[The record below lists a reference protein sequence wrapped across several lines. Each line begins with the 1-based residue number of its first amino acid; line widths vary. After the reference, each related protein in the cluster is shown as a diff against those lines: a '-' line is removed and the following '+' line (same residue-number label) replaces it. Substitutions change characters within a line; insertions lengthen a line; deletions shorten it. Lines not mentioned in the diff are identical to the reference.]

1 MLTDKKRKE
10 SATESKVVVSSCV
23 HDCGGRCVLKLH
35 IENGKIVRI
44 ESDNG
49 EEPQLK
55 ACLRGRSYRQRV
67 YSPNRLKYPLKR
79 IGERGAGE
87 FQRISWDEALDTVA
101 NALKRTKENYG
112 SSAILY
118 QFGAGNGGVQ
128 LHGPKPVARLLNM
141 FGGFSYLYGSCSCEG
156 ARFADK
162 ATYGTYRTGHTR
174 DDFLNSRLIIL
185 WGWNPAVSRWSTNT
199 NLQLV
204 KSKEAGV
211 RIVSVD
217 PRYSES
223 AAAYADQWIPIRP
236 GTDTAMLIAMAY
248 VIIKE
253 GLQDQEFLN
262 NYTIG
267 FDKFKEYV
275 NGEEDGVPK
284 TPSWAE
290 PITEVPENIIENL
303 AREYATAKP
312 AALFTGWAPGRSAFG
327 EQFHRAAHVLTAM
340 TGNIGIPGGNPAG
353 HGRLPPYIPFG
364 LLPTGENP
372 VKDKIHN
379 TKIWDAILQGKAG
392 GYPTDIKML
401 YSTNGNPLNQSL
413 NLNKGIQALRKLE
426 FIVIH
431 EQFMTATA
439 KFADILLPI
448 NTHFER
454 MDISRDWIGG
464 ALGPTFIYLD
474 KAIDSLYE
482 SKSDFEI
489 CCELAPRLGIH
500 NYNDK
505 SEEEWLKEFVKG
517 ETTGDG
523 GRLKEGVWEG
533 LSDYIPDYDSFKEK
547 KIHKVRIPHVA
558 FQEQIEDP
566 QNHSFL
572 TPSGKI
578 EIYSQQLHKMSNPK
592 IPPIPKYIEHWESH
606 RDPLTKKYPLQLI
619 TPHFRRRCHS
629 TFDNIPWLKEVEP
642 QQLWMNSIDAQV
654 RGINNGAMIRI
665 FNDRGEMI
673 ITAKV
678 TERIVPG
685 VVSLGQ
691 GAWYNPDEN
700 GIDKGGNPNVL
711 CKDAF
716 SPGGAFCSNTCLVQV
731 QKV

>member
-1 MLTDKKRKE
+1 
-10 SATESKVVVSSCV
+10 
-23 HDCGGRCVLKLH
+23 
-35 IENGKIVRI
+35 
-44 ESDNG
+44 
-49 EEPQLK
+49 
-55 ACLRGRSYRQRV
+55 
-67 YSPNRLKYPLKR
+67 
-79 IGERGAGE
+79 
-87 FQRISWDEALDTVA
+87 
-101 NALKRTKENYG
+101 
-112 SSAILY
+112 
-118 QFGAGNGGVQ
+118 
-128 LHGPKPVARLLNM
+128 
-141 FGGFSYLYGSCSCEG
+141 
-156 ARFADK
+156 
-162 ATYGTYRTGHTR
+162 
-174 DDFLNSRLIIL
+174 
-185 WGWNPAVSRWSTNT
+185 
-199 NLQLV
+199 
-204 KSKEAGV
+204 
-211 RIVSVD
+211 
-217 PRYSES
+217 
-223 AAAYADQWIPIRP
+223 
-236 GTDTAMLIAMAY
+236 
-248 VIIKE
+248 
-253 GLQDQEFLN
+253 
-262 NYTIG
+262 
-267 FDKFKEYV
+267 
-275 NGEEDGVPK
+275 
-284 TPSWAE
+284 
-290 PITEVPENIIENL
+290 
-303 AREYATAKP
+303 
-312 AALFTGWAPGRSAFG
+312 
-327 EQFHRAAHVLTAM
+327 
-340 TGNIGIPGGNPAG
+340 
-353 HGRLPPYIPFG
+353 
-364 LLPTGENP
+364 
-372 VKDKIHN
+372 
-379 TKIWDAILQGKAG
+379 
-392 GYPTDIKML
+392 
-401 YSTNGNPLNQSL
+401 
-413 NLNKGIQALRKLE
+413 
-426 FIVIH
+426 
-431 EQFMTATA
+431 
-439 KFADILLPI
+439 
-448 NTHFER
+448 